1 MPFIPIVTPPVR
13 ELGNFGAT
21 GGAGTIPTYNYY
33 AEFRQMSTAQQF
45 IAWSLSAPSSSEVDV
60 GSLMSVLTAQAQAIN
75 DIATMQSDM
84 LTAHQSIATNLTV
97 IASVLSGI
105 SGQMST
111 MVTTQVMAV
120 ADQINNNKFQQ
131 VTTNAALKRSDLP
144 ETVVPADSLDK
155 TFKDTASSVTAFKA
169 QVGAAN
175 LVQNGIT
182 ESFAYGQTLATQYL
196 KDTFVGTWGDNVKQF
211 FKKFIKA
218 SPSEIAIET
227 KKEVLQVNASKRG
240 TKLLYVPPPQV
251 Y

>member
-21 GGAGTIPTYNYY
+21 GGAGVIPTYSYSS
-33 AEFRQMSTAQQF
+33 QVIQISTAQQY
-45 IAWSLSAPSSSEVDV
+45 IAWAMSAQSGSEVDV
-60 GSLMSVLTAQAQAIN
+60 GSFMSCIKAQAQAIN
-75 DIATMQSDM
+75 DIATMQADM
-84 LTAHQSIATNLTV
+84 LESHQEIAAGLTTL
-97 IASVLSGI
+97 ASVLSGI
-105 SGQMST
+105 SGQVST

-155 TFKDTASSVTAFKA
+155 TFKETAASVTSFKA

-175 LVQNGIT
+175 LVQNGIQ

-196 KDTFVGTWGDNVKQF
+196 KDSFVGTWGTAVKGF
-211 FKKFIKA
+211 FKGLINT
-218 SPSEIAIET
+218 SPAEAATEA
-227 KKEVLQVNASKRG
+227 KKKTLTANATKRG
-240 TKLLYVPPPQV
+240 AALTYFPPNP
-251 Y
+251 